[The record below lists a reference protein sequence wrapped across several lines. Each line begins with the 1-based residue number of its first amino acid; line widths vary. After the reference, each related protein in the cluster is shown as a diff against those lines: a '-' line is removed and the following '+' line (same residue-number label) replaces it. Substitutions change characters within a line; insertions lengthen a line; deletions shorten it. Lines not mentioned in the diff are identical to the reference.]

1 MNDADLVARRK
12 ATLGPT
18 YQNFYDQPLHLVRG
32 SGTKLWDV
40 DGRQYVDCYNNVVSV
55 GHCHPHVVEALCKQ
69 AATLNTHTRYLH
81 ASIVELGE
89 MLVARMP
96 ADIDTCIF
104 TCTGSEANDLATQI
118 ARHVTGNQGVAVTE
132 ASYHGV
138 TELTRRLS
146 TDSYPLVDRPD
157 WLAVIEPPNLYRGPW
172 HRDDPTAG
180 QKYLEQARAQ
190 FDLLEQRGHKLA
202 AVMIDLV
209 WDSNGPLVAPAEYL
223 LGLCAEV
230 RKRGGLVIADE
241 VQAGYCRSGEQWW
254 TADIYGLKP
263 DILTC
268 GKPMGAGHPLALMA
282 TKRNIIDNYSEQYH
296 YFNTFGGNP
305 VSAAVGKAVIE
316 VIESEGLLQNARET
330 GAYLEAGLREL
341 ASRHDAIGDIQ
352 GRGLFWGLDMV
363 SDRETRAAFSETQMR
378 HLGSLIVEQGVITG
392 NSGRYGQILKLRPPL
407 VFSRTDADQTL
418 AAIDSALQQME
429 NELYFDKHKA

>member
-1 MNDADLVARRK
+1 MNEQELVARRQ

-18 YQNFYDQPLHLVRG
+18 YQNFYDEPLHLVRG
-32 SGTKLWDV
+32 AGSKLWDV
-40 DGRQYVDCYNNVVSV
+40 NGRQYVDSYNNVPSV

-81 ASIVELGE
+81 STIVELAE

-96 ADIDTCIF
+96 GDIDTCIF

-118 ARHVTGNQGVAVTE
+118 ARHVTGNQGMVVTE

-138 TELTRRLS
+138 SELTRRLS
-146 TDSYPLVDRPD
+146 TDSYPPEDRPD

-172 HRDDPTAG
+172 RRDDPDAG
-180 QKYLEQARAQ
+180 QKYLAEACEQLDR
-190 FDLLEQRGHKLA
+190 LEQRGHRPA

-209 WDSNGPLVAPAEYL
+209 WDSNGPLVAPPDYL
-223 LGLCAEV
+223 HGLCAEV

-241 VQAGYCRSGEQWW
+241 VQSGYCRSGEHWW
-254 TADIYGLKP
+254 TSDIYGLKP
-263 DILTC
+263 DFLTC
-268 GKPMGAGHPLALMA
+268 GKPMGAGHPLSLMA
-282 TKRNIIDNYSEQYH
+282 TTRPIIEDYSRQYH

-316 VIESEGLLQNARET
+316 VIEAEGLLQNARDT

-341 ASRHDAIGDIQ
+341 ATRHETIGDVQ

-363 SDRETRAAFSETQMR
+363 NDAASMAPFSAAQMR

-392 NSGRYGQILKLRPPL
+392 TSGRFGQTLKLRPPL
-407 VFSRTDADQTL
+407 VFSRDDADQTL
-418 AAIDSALQQME
+418 AAIDHALKNMQ
-429 NELYFDKHKA
+429 

>member
-1 MNDADLVARRK
+1 MNDQELVARRK

-18 YQNFYDQPLHLVRG
+18 YQNFYDEPLHLVRG

-40 DGRQYVDCYNNVVSV
+40 NGRQYIDSYNNVPSV

-69 AATLNTHTRYLH
+69 AGTLNTHTRYLH
-81 ASIVELGE
+81 STIVELGE
-89 MLVARMP
+89 MLIERMP
-96 ADIDTCIF
+96 GDIDTCIF
-104 TCTGSEANDLATQI
+104 TCTGSESNDLATQI
-118 ARHVTGNQGVAVTE
+118 ARHVTGNQGMVVTE
-132 ASYHGV
+132 SSYHGV

-146 TDSYPLVDRPD
+146 TDSYPAQDRPD
-157 WLAVIEPPNLYRGPW
+157 WLAVIEPPNLYRGPYR
-172 HRDDPTAG
+172 RDDPDAG
-180 QKYLEQARAQ
+180 QKYLAQACEQL
-190 FDLLEQRGHKLA
+190 DLLEQRGHRPA

-209 WDSNGPLVAPAEYL
+209 WDSNGPLVAPPDYL

-241 VQAGYCRSGEQWW
+241 VQAGYCRSGEHWW
-254 TADIYGLKP
+254 TSDVYGLKP
-263 DILTC
+263 DFLTC
-268 GKPMGAGHPLALMA
+268 GKPMGAGHPLSLMA
-282 TKRNIIDNYSEQYH
+282 TTRAIIDEYSRQYH

-316 VIESEGLLQNARET
+316 VIEAEGLLQNAHDT

-341 ASRHDAIGDIQ
+341 ATRHEAIGDVQ

-363 SDRETRAAFSETQMR
+363 NDAASMAPFSEAQMR

-392 NSGRYGQILKLRPPL
+392 TSGRYGQTLKLRPPL
-407 VFSRTDADQTL
+407 VFSRDDAEQTL
-418 AAIDSALQQME
+418 AAIDHALRQMP
-429 NELYFDKHKA
+429 

>member
-1 MNDADLVARRK
+1 MNDDNLIARRK
-12 ATLGPT
+12 AILGPT
-18 YQNFYDQPLHLVRG
+18 YQNFYDKPLHLVRG
-32 SGTKLWDV
+32 SGSKLWDV
-40 DGRQYVDCYNNVVSV
+40 DGREYIDSYNNVVSV

-81 ASIVELGE
+81 EGIVELGE
-89 MLVARMP
+89 MLVAKMP
-96 ADIDTCIF
+96 AAIDTCIF

-118 ARHVTGNQGVAVTE
+118 ARHVTGNQGMVVTE

-146 TDSYPLVDRPD
+146 TDSYPAQDRPD
-157 WLAVIEPPNLYRGPW
+157 WLAVIEPPNLYRGPYR
-172 HRDDPTAG
+172 RDDPAAA
-180 QKYLEQARAQ
+180 QKYLQQACAQ
-190 FDLLEQRGHKLA
+190 LDLLEARGHKLA
-202 AVMIDLV
+202 ALMIDLV
-209 WDSNGPLVAPAEYL
+209 WDSNGPLVAPPEYL

-254 TADIYGLKP
+254 TSDIYGLKP

-282 TKRNIIDNYSEQYH
+282 TTRAIIDDYASQYH

-316 VIESEGLLQNARET
+316 VIEAEGLLQNAAET
-330 GAYLEAGLREL
+330 GAYLESGLRDL
-341 ASRHDAIGDIQ
+341 ATRHECIGDLQ

-363 SDRETRAAFSETQMR
+363 TDRTTRTPFSETQMR
-378 HLGSLIVEQGVITG
+378 HLGSLITEQGVITG
-392 NSGRYGQILKLRPPL
+392 TSGRYGQILKLRPPL
-407 VFSRTDADQTL
+407 VFSRADADKVL
-418 AAIDSALQQME
+418 AALDSAL
-429 NELYFDKHKA
+429 HKLEE

>member
-1 MNDADLVARRK
+1 MNDEHLIARRK

-18 YQNFYDQPLHLVRG
+18 YQNFYDKPLHLVRG
-32 SGTKLWDV
+32 SGSKLWDV
-40 DGRQYVDCYNNVVSV
+40 DGREYIDSYNNVVSV

-69 AATLNTHTRYLH
+69 AGTLNTHTRYLH
-81 ASIVELGE
+81 EGIVELGE

-96 ADIDTCIF
+96 AAIDTCIF

-118 ARHVTGNQGVAVTE
+118 ARHVTGNQGMVVTE

-138 TELTRRLS
+138 SELTRRLS
-146 TDSYPLVDRPD
+146 TDSYPAQDRPD
-157 WLAVIEPPNLYRGPW
+157 WLAVIEPPNLYRGPYR
-172 HRDDPTAG
+172 RDDPAAA
-180 QKYLEQARAQ
+180 QKYLQQACAQ
-190 FDLLEQRGHKLA
+190 FDLLEARGHKLA

-209 WDSNGPLVAPAEYL
+209 WDSNGPLVAPPEYL

-241 VQAGYCRSGEQWW
+241 VQSGYCRSGEHWW
-254 TADIYGLKP
+254 TSDVYGLKP

-282 TKRNIIDNYSEQYH
+282 TKRAIIDDYASQYH

-316 VIESEGLLQNARET
+316 VIEAEGLLQNARET
-330 GAYLEAGLREL
+330 GAYLEAGLRDL
-341 ASRHDAIGDIQ
+341 ATHHECIGDVQ

-363 SDRETRAAFSETQMR
+363 TDRTTRRPFSETQMR
-378 HLGSLIVEQGVITG
+378 HLGSLIVEHGVITG
-392 NSGRYGQILKLRPPL
+392 TSGRYGQVLKLRPPL
-407 VFSRTDADQTL
+407 VFSRADADKVL
-418 AAIDSALQQME
+418 VALDSAL
-429 NELYFDKHKA
+429 HKLET

>member
-1 MNDADLVARRK
+1 MNEQQLVARRQ
-12 ATLGPT
+12 AILGPT
-18 YQNFYDQPLHLVRG
+18 YQNFYDEPLHLVRG
-32 SGTKLWDV
+32 AGSKLWDV
-40 DGRQYVDCYNNVVSV
+40 NGRQYVDSYNNVPSV

-81 ASIVELGE
+81 STIVELAE

-96 ADIDTCIF
+96 GDIDTCIF

-118 ARHVTGNQGVAVTE
+118 ARHVTGNQGMVVTE

-138 TELTRRLS
+138 SELTRRLS
-146 TDSYPLVDRPD
+146 TDSYPPEDRPD

-172 HRDDPTAG
+172 RRDDPDAG
-180 QKYLEQARAQ
+180 QKYLAEACEQLDR
-190 FDLLEQRGHKLA
+190 LEQRGHRPA

-209 WDSNGPLVAPAEYL
+209 WDSNGPLVAPPDYL
-223 LGLCAEV
+223 HGLCAEV

-241 VQAGYCRSGEQWW
+241 VQSGYCRSGEHWW
-254 TADIYGLKP
+254 TSDIYGLKP
-263 DILTC
+263 DFLTC
-268 GKPMGAGHPLALMA
+268 GKPMGAGHPLSLMA
-282 TKRNIIDNYSEQYH
+282 TTRPIIEDYSRQYH

-316 VIESEGLLQNARET
+316 VIEAEGLLQNARDT

-341 ASRHDAIGDIQ
+341 ATRHETIGDVQ

-363 SDRETRAAFSETQMR
+363 NDAASTAPFSAAQMR

-392 NSGRYGQILKLRPPL
+392 TSGRFGQTLKLRPPL
-407 VFSRTDADQTL
+407 VFSRDDADQTL
-418 AAIDSALQQME
+418 AAIDHALKNMQ
-429 NELYFDKHKA
+429 

>member
-1 MNDADLVARRK
+1 MNEQQLVARRQ
-12 ATLGPT
+12 AILGPT
-18 YQNFYDQPLHLVRG
+18 YQNFYDEPLHLVRG
-32 SGTKLWDV
+32 AGSKLWDV
-40 DGRQYVDCYNNVVSV
+40 NGRQYVDSYNNVPSV

-81 ASIVELGE
+81 STIVELAE

-96 ADIDTCIF
+96 GDIDTCIF

-118 ARHVTGNQGVAVTE
+118 ARHVTGNQGMVVTE

-138 TELTRRLS
+138 SELTRRLS
-146 TDSYPLVDRPD
+146 TDSYPPEDRPD

-172 HRDDPTAG
+172 RRDDPDAG
-180 QKYLEQARAQ
+180 QKYLAEACEQLDR
-190 FDLLEQRGHKLA
+190 LEQRGHRPA

-209 WDSNGPLVAPAEYL
+209 WDSNGPLVAPPDYL

-241 VQAGYCRSGEQWW
+241 VQSGYCRSGEHWW
-254 TADIYGLKP
+254 TSDVYGLKP
-263 DILTC
+263 DFLTC
-268 GKPMGAGHPLALMA
+268 GKPMGAGHPLSLMA
-282 TKRNIIDNYSEQYH
+282 TTRAIIEDYSRVYH

-316 VIESEGLLQNARET
+316 VIEAEGLLQNARDT

-341 ASRHDAIGDIQ
+341 ATRHETIGDVQ

-363 SDRETRAAFSETQMR
+363 NDAASTAPFSAAQMR

-392 NSGRYGQILKLRPPL
+392 TSGRFGQTLKLRPPL
-407 VFSRTDADQTL
+407 VFSRDDADQTL
-418 AAIDSALQQME
+418 AAIDHALKNMQ
-429 NELYFDKHKA
+429 

>member
-1 MNDADLVARRK
+1 MNDEDLIARRK

-18 YQNFYDQPLHLVRG
+18 YQNFYDKPLHLVRG
-32 SGTKLWDV
+32 SGTKLWDA

-81 ASIVELGE
+81 EGIIELGE
-89 MLVARMP
+89 MLVEKMP

-132 ASYHGV
+132 SSYHGV
-138 TELTRRLS
+138 SELTRRLS
-146 TDSYPLVDRPD
+146 TDSYPASDRPD
-157 WLAVIEPPNLYRGPW
+157 WLCVIEPPNLYRGPY
-172 HRDDPTAG
+172 HRDDPAAG
-180 QKYLEQARAQ
+180 QKYLQQACAQ

-209 WDSNGPLVAPAEYL
+209 WDSNGPLVAPMDYL
-223 LGLCAEV
+223 PSLCDEV
-230 RKRGGLVIADE
+230 HKRGGLVIADE

-254 TADIYGLKP
+254 TSDIYAIKP

-282 TKRNIIDNYSEQYH
+282 TTRAIIDDYSDQYH

-316 VIESEGLLQNARET
+316 VIESEGLLQNARDT
-330 GAYLEAGLREL
+330 GAYLEAGLRDL
-341 ASRHDAIGDIQ
+341 AERHAAIGDLQ

-363 SDRETRAAFSETQMR
+363 TDRETHAPFSEAQMR

-392 NSGRYGQILKLRPPL
+392 TSGRYGQILKLRPPL
-407 VFSRTDADQTL
+407 VFSRADADQTL
-418 AAIDSALQQME
+418 SAIDNALQQI
-429 NELYFDKHKA
+429 AI